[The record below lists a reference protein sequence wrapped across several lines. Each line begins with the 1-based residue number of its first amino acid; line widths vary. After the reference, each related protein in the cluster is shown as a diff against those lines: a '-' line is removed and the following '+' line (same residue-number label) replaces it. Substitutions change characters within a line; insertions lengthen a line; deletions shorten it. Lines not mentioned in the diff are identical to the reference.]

1 LDCTLLF
8 HQFSLILGVQRI
20 CFSQIFIE
28 CPFLIMNKA
37 IFLDRDGVLNHEI
50 YDYITKVEDFEILEY
65 QIPVLKRL
73 FDEGYLLIV
82 ITNQGGIALKRYTEA
97 ELATMHEMLKDAFKQ
112 KGAEIA
118 AVYYCPH
125 HPTVGGECKCRKPAS
140 GMILDAIELYN
151 IDPEQSIMIGDK
163 PRDVEAANGAGVRG
177 ILIEPDEQ
185 ISYEQIKEVL
195 SEKL

>member
-1 LDCTLLF
+1 
-8 HQFSLILGVQRI
+8 
-20 CFSQIFIE
+20 
-28 CPFLIMNKA
+28 MNKA